1 MASFTDLIPQFNPYI
16 QQLPVDAMVQVGMEK
31 QKRYDEGIQ
40 KLQSQ
45 IDQVAGLSVLR
56 DVDRAYLQSRV
67 NELGNNLKG
76 VAAGDFSNFQ
86 LVNSV
91 GGMIGQISKDPFVMA
106 AVKSTAQDQKNAEFM
121 ESERKAGKL
130 DPANAYV
137 YGLQR
142 NKYLNSGLKDADGRP
157 VTFSGQYEP
166 YKNVTEKLRTIAKD
180 VGVDEKLVQNLFNP
194 DGTVNKV
201 MVETLVKGKNANKI
215 YDAFMNGL
223 DAGDYRQLEING
235 IYKYRNTTPQEVLT
249 NLDVSN
255 KEYIQTSLNKKAD
268 IETEIANLKEKLP
281 SAKADVAAEIESR
294 ILSLQATMKTLD
306 DGVASS
312 NKNLLEV
319 RDRIASG
326 DEDYLNSIKGKIHT
340 NNVLSSLSR
349 DFAES
354 VSHVKYS
361 ENPLWKAIMEENKFI
376 FDKWYKTQDLDIK
389 RRKAAAAEKA
399 NELTEK
405 QMFPIKTGTG
415 ALPGDQVSFTDQV
428 NQDLFDKTTERNQKL
443 VELARWDMKRLG
455 WDATKMKK
463 WAQDQAKSR
472 GQSEEEV
479 MAAWGATTLTN
490 INSGKIKKSSEIA
503 QDVDNVNN
511 MSSFINGFQ
520 NLVKD
525 ADNRAKEQ
533 GGEGVTNVSD
543 ILREAKPVIIDANVV
558 GREITLSPTDQL
570 DIVRYTALQ
579 RELFS
584 TKVEDKERELAKTR
598 LENKYGKE
606 VAQRLVG
613 WAESQIAQTPGSIS
627 SNRSLLNPA
636 VLGLPFGN
644 LSLLGGSLANRL
656 VPPKEGNPFQ
666 KLANAYTGENY
677 EKFKQT
683 QEQVYRETFS
693 ALYPKNET
701 FVLTEKSRP
710 TMQAGLTT
718 WFIDRPDYADI
729 KTKFDDPKSQVVV
742 TTTPSMTGFGGT
754 TLSMRIVGDKGETTA
769 PIEISLQQ
777 YQAMFNKNPDA
788 VNPAMSLVRGI
799 VQGSPDNSSNSN
811 GLGSVPTSFFKR
823 GSFPYLT
830 PQYNIL
836 GGDFVQS
843 SDGSDLFF
851 PKLYYVPK
859 GINDTV
865 TLDVGKG
872 MSLVDV
878 LDFPTMVDDNKVGQ
892 IIRNQ

>member
-1 MASFTDLIPQFNPYI
+1 
-16 QQLPVDAMVQVGMEK
+16 MVQVGMEK

-106 AVKSTAQDQKNAEFM
+106 AVKSTANDQKNAEFM

-130 DPANAYV
+130 DPANVHV

-142 NKYLNSGLKDADGRP
+142 NKYLNSGLKDANGRP

-166 YKNVTEKLRTIAKD
+166 YKNVIEKLSKIAKD

-201 MVETLVKGKNANKI
+201 MVETLVKGKGANKI

-235 IYKYRNTTPQEVLT
+235 IYKYRNTAPQEVLT
-249 NLDVSN
+249 QLDVSN
-255 KEYIQTSLNKKAD
+255 KEYIQTSLSKKAD
-268 IETEIANLKEKLP
+268 IETEIANLKEKIP

-294 ILSLQATMKTLD
+294 ILSLQATMKTID
-306 DGVASS
+306 DNITSS
-312 NKNLLEV
+312 DKNLLEV

-354 VSHVKYS
+354 VSHVKYA

-415 ALPGDQVSFTDQV
+415 ALPGDQVNLVEDI
-428 NQDLFDKTTERNQKL
+428 NQQLLDKTTERSQKL
-443 VELARWDMKRLG
+443 IELARWDMKRLG
-455 WDATKMKK
+455 WDASKMKK

-503 QDVDNVNN
+503 QDVVNIN
-511 MSSFINGFQ
+511 DMSSFINGFQ

-525 ADNRAKEQ
+525 ADARAKEE
-533 GGEGVTNVSD
+533 GGESVKNITDIMKLASPVTMNVGNRD
-543 ILREAKPVIIDANVV
+543 V
-558 GREITLSPTDQL
+558 TLSASDQIDL
-570 DIVRYTALQ
+570 ARAIADKKSV
-579 RELFS
+579 FS
-584 TKVEDKERELAKTR
+584 TTAEDKERQLAKQR
-598 LENKYGKE
+598 LNNKFGE
-606 VAQRLVG
+606 SVAQYLMGVG
-613 WAESQIAQTPGSIS
+613 ESEVTGQFFKNTELGRYMTNLLQGNMFGIGKGITPAKPSSLQTVYNEYVGGGYESYKQAQ
-627 SNRSLLNPA
+627 
-636 VLGLPFGN
+636 
-644 LSLLGGSLANRL
+644 
-656 VPPKEGNPFQ
+656 
-666 KLANAYTGENY
+666 
-677 EKFKQT
+677 EK
-683 QEQVYRETFS
+683 VYRQTFS
-693 ALYPKNET
+693 AFYPKNET

-742 TTTPSMTGFGGT
+742 TTTPSITGFGGT

-777 YQAMFNKNPDA
+777 YQSMFNKNPDP

-799 VQGSPDNSSNSN
+799 VEGSPDNSSNSN

-878 LDFPTMVDDNKVGQ
+878 LGFPTMVDDNKVGQ